1 MAGKQTAATPA
12 AGARSIL
19 DAATALFAG
28 DGFDAVSIAD
38 IAEKAGVSKA
48 NIFHHFSSKDDLYLV
63 VMKEASAAHAD
74 YAEELYRMS
83 CSSVDKVRMLIEF
96 EIRNQL
102 DNRQSTRLMM
112 REIADGNHARVRKI
126 ARNVFQ
132 RNFTAV
138 VGIFEQGRECGEFDS
153 SIQPAAAAMLL
164 SGATS
169 FYFNCHEVLREWREA
184 SEIGTRETYAR
195 HIAELILSGILPKA
209 IARKGRGRVKAPI
222 SKQCDT
228 GE

>member
-1 MAGKQTAATPA
+1 MAGKQTAAIPA

-38 IAEKAGVSKA
+38 IAEKAGVCKA
-48 NIFHHFSSKDDLYLV
+48 NVFHHFSSKDDLYLA

-102 DNRQSTRLMM
+102 DNRQRTRLMM

-138 VGIFEQGRECGEFDS
+138 VSIFEQGRERGEFS
-153 SIQPAAAAMLL
+153 SSVQPAAAALLL

-184 SEIGTRETYAR
+184 SEIGTPETYAR
-195 HIAELILSGILPKA
+195 HIAELVLSGIVPKA
-209 IARKGRGRVKAPI
+209 IARKGRIKT
-222 SKQCDT
+222 SSNQ
-228 GE
+228 

>member
-1 MAGKQTAATPA
+1 MAGKQTTAPPT

-19 DAATALFAG
+19 DAATALFAS
-28 DGFDAVSIAD
+28 DGFDAVSIAT
-38 IAEKAGVSKA
+38 IAQKAGVCKA
-48 NIFHHFSSKDDLYLV
+48 NIFHHFPSKDDLYLA

-74 YAEELYRMS
+74 YAEELYRMPG
-83 CSSVDKVRMLIEF
+83 SSVDKVRRLIDF

-102 DNRQSTRLMM
+102 DHRQRTRLMM

-138 VGIFEQGRECGEFDS
+138 VSIFEQGRERGEFHAS
-153 SIQPAAAAMLL
+153 VEPATAAMLL

-169 FYFNCHEVLREWREA
+169 FYFNCHEVLRELREA
-184 SEIGTRETYAR
+184 SEMDTPETYAR
-195 HIAELILSGILPKA
+195 RIAELVLASVVSKA
-209 IARKGRGRVKAPI
+209 VARKTRVK
-222 SKQCDT
+222 T
-228 GE
+228 GK

>member
-19 DAATALFAG
+19 DAAMALFAS

-38 IAEKAGVSKA
+38 IAGKAGVCKA
-48 NIFHHFSSKDDLYLV
+48 NVFHHFSSKDDLYLA

-138 VGIFEQGRECGEFDS
+138 VGIFEQGRERGEFDS
-153 SIQPAAAAMLL
+153 SVQPAAAAMLL

-169 FYFNCHEVLREWREA
+169 FYFNCHEVLRELREA
-184 SEIGTRETYAR
+184 SEMDTPETYAR
-195 HIAELILSGILPKA
+195 HIAELVLSGIVPKV
-209 IARKGRGRVKAPI
+209 IARKGRIKTSSR
-222 SKQCDT
+222 Q
-228 GE
+228 